1 MPNCVRRPERSC
13 GWKTPPHNRRTA
25 TDRPSSPGQREGRPG
40 FRLHMVHRN
49 GAKRSWTAYRARKKP
64 SRPQGAWWQGYG
76 PHPGSAGVPSA
87 YMFSR
92 GARSS
97 SISVC
102 LLDRGRTVR
111 KRYHS
116 LLLYPPQLLGS
127 EPGQLFHGQ
136 APRKGLKTLSA
147 GLRYVTRCN
156 VTRDTPVTRAASVM
170 VSWAIG
176 RPQYGREVG
185 SGPLARCARRRAGVT
200 DPHLATP
207 GGGLQA
213 GCWRIEADLAE
224 MAGKGRLRAWA
235 LRSWQQGRRGDTPP
249 ARELSTHRVSYRLR
263 HAVSSST
270 PPGRSRPWGACGP

>member
-111 KRYHS
+111 KRHHS

-136 APRKGLKTLSA
+136 APRLWTYIYKGKERAKRVVVPPHSA
-147 GLRYVTRCN
+147 PCAVAA
-156 VTRDTPVTRAASVM
+156 VAASLPASSWYERT
-170 VSWAIG
+170 VSEGTKGPIAYAFARQRVTLCKEG
-176 RPQYGREVG
+176 LPERPGWLVIKRT
-185 SGPLARCARRRAGVT
+185 LGVEPT
-200 DPHLATP
+200 YSYYISNA
-207 GGGLQA
+207 
-213 GCWRIEADLAE
+213 
-224 MAGKGRLRAWA
+224 
-235 LRSWQQGRRGDTPP
+235 P
-249 ARELSTHRVSYRLR
+249 A
-263 HAVSSST
+263 ST
-270 PPGRSRPWGACGP
+270 PLRTLVWLSGVRWA

>member
-25 TDRPSSPGQREGRPG
+25 TDRPSSPGQREVRPG

-49 GAKRSWTAYRARKKP
+49 GAKRAWTPYPARKKP
-64 SRPQGAWWQGYG
+64 SRPQAAWWQGYG

-136 APRKGLKTLSA
+136 APSIEYKGKDLQREIVWVLSHFRHTLV
-147 GLRYVTRCN
+147 VTTHASDRHPDHCATYLFVRQVLHKLQQQDPTFRPLMLTFLIHFGGWGPINEN
-156 VTRDTPVTRAASVM
+156 V
-170 VSWAIG
+170 G
-176 RPQYGREVG
+176 
-185 SGPLARCARRRAGVT
+185 
-200 DPHLATP
+200 
-207 GGGLQA
+207 
-213 GCWRIEADLAE
+213 
-224 MAGKGRLRAWA
+224 
-235 LRSWQQGRRGDTPP
+235 
-249 ARELSTHRVSYRLR
+249 
-263 HAVSSST
+263 
-270 PPGRSRPWGACGP
+270 